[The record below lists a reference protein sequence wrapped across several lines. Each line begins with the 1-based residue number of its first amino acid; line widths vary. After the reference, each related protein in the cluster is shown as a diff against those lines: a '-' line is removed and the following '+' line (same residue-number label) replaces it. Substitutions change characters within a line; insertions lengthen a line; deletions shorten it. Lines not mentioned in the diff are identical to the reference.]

1 MFSDEPCPASSM
13 CTEKQTGST
22 DGVCICKDESLTF
35 NPNYENDSDYCT
47 LQLTNGGDG
56 NSNTNTNS
64 NSNSKSNSNLDIE
77 SNDRS
82 DNKKYENENN
92 KNDHIKTNDDN
103 KQQISPLPGAKHVAA
118 GIFFPI
124 ISVIILIG
132 GIFAYKKLHITQH
145 IRNFRRNRRS
155 RPFYG
160 DVSLGMNDNDD
171 PPLI

>member
-1 MFSDEPCPASSM
+1 M
-13 CTEKQTGST
+13 
-22 DGVCICKDESLTF
+22 CICRDESLIF
-35 NPNYENDSDYCT
+35 NPNYKNDSDYCT
-47 LQLTNGGDG
+47 LQLTNGG
-56 NSNTNTNS
+56 NSNTNSISNS
-64 NSNSKSNSNLDIE
+64 NSNSNSNSGIE
-77 SNDRS
+77 PNDHSSNS
-82 DNKKYENENN
+82 DNKKYENDNN
-92 KNDHIKTNDDN
+92 KNDPIITNDDN

-118 GIFFPI
+118 GILFPI

-145 IRNFRRNRRS
+145 VRNFRRNRRS